1 MWKEGSVQRI
11 KEMASKADLLIYSIG
26 SPDARIP
33 SYVHAG
39 GYLEPNDNAELEHE
53 GVVGDIA
60 TVFFRFDG
68 SYDNIPLNARAS
80 GIDLSLF
87 KRAKHALC
95 VVSGLAKAVGVR
107 AALRGGL
114 MSELIVDEPTA
125 RALLWP
131 DTDDSSTD
139 EERPPRKSKAKAS
152 GRA

>member
-1 MWKEGSVQRI
+1 
-11 KEMASKADLLIYSIG
+11 
-26 SPDARIP
+26 
-33 SYVHAG
+33 VHAG
-39 GYLEPNDNAELEHE
+39 GFLEPSDTAELERE

-80 GIDLSLF
+80 GPELSLF
-87 KRAKHALC
+87 RRAKHALC

-131 DTDDSSTD
+131 DGDESSANGETQA
-139 EERPPRKSKAKAS
+139 PKSKA
-152 GRA
+152 RV